1 MSTTYQN
8 VQEKVKAA
16 AFTTKEFS
24 KKLVQDIKED
34 CEFIVKDVVTEY
46 HSQPSFKESFHYVK
60 DIILSFIH
68 IPYLPAFHSP
78 GWLLRYLIGPY
89 DAVWLDNFLSD
100 AGAGLTVGLTLI
112 PQV

>member
-1 MSTTYQN
+1 MSNLETVNFKLNNFYQ
-8 VQEKVKAA
+8 VV
-16 AFTTKEFS
+16 KEFF
-24 KKLVQDIKED
+24 KKFVQDIKDDFINGIED
-34 CEFIVKDVVTEY
+34 FKTEYESSPPLLETLIEVKDV
-46 HSQPSFKESFHYVK
+46 
-60 DIILSFIH
+60 ILSFIH